1 MISSYKEKYEELA
14 YSAAV
19 DMEQAAARMEEANA
33 LKKDRQ
39 RLINEASDKKAAEIT
54 KGVRTEYERQS
65 LKREEEYMI
74 KMLSLEAGFV
84 FWICYGVLTTLFRGV
99 QSDRFMND
107 VTVFMNW
114 IWNYIYSRFM
124 QIYELA
130 VSAWRINED
139 IPYPVIDVLFGG
151 LLAGIIF
158 VFLFAI
164 FYIIPAGS
172 IGLLTYL
179 YVSRIGDLL
188 SASVALAAF
197 AVIVY
202 FADNMTAIT
211 WNLVLIWF
219 LVQGIYV
226 VARSICVYFRMYH

>member
-1 MISSYKEKYEELA
+1 MA
-14 YSAAV
+14 YSAAI
-19 DMEQAAARMEEANA
+19 DMDQAAARMEEANA

-39 RLINEASDKKAAEIT
+39 KLIDEASDKKAVEIT

-74 KMLSLEAGFV
+74 KRLSLDAGFV

-114 IWNYIYSRFM
+114 IWNYICGRFA

-130 VSAWRINED
+130 DSAWRINED
-139 IPYPVIDVLFGG
+139 IPYPVIDVICGG
-151 LLAGIIF
+151 FFAGIIF
-158 VFLFAI
+158 AILFVI
-164 FYIIPAGS
+164 FFVIPGGS

-179 YVSRIGDLL
+179 YISRIGDLL
-188 SASVALAAF
+188 SASVALGSF

-211 WNLVLIWF
+211 WNLILIWF
-219 LVQGIYV
+219 LVQCVYV
-226 VARSICVYFRMYH
+226 ITRSICVYFWMYH